1 MRRLCQDRRAPKAA
15 SADIV
20 QNSLPRQ
27 PPRMLE
33 RHPDQRLQPLTVA
46 PPILMP
52 PGRTASS
59 PESSLSVV

>member
-1 MRRLCQDRRAPKAA
+1 
-15 SADIV
+15 
-20 QNSLPRQ
+20 
-27 PPRMLE
+27 MLE